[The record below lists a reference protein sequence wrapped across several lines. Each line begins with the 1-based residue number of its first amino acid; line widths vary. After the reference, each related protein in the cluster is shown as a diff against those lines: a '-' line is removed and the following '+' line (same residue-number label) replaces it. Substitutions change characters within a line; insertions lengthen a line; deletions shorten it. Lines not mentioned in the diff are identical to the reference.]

1 MVLVYKQLL
10 LKIKFSTQDVFA
22 FRGHLCVLIILRN
35 TSERES
41 VQNTGLEDAVI
52 ATVLHSQATRE

>member
-1 MVLVYKQLL
+1 MVLIYQQLL
-10 LKIKFSTQDVFA
+10 IKIKFSTQNVFT

-41 VQNTGLEDAVI
+41 VQNTGLEDAII
-52 ATVLHSQATRE
+52 AAVLHSQATRE

>member
-1 MVLVYKQLL
+1 MVLIYQQLL
-10 LKIKFSTQDVFA
+10 IKIKFSTQNVFT

-41 VQNTGLEDAVI
+41 VQNTGLEDAII
-52 ATVLHSQATRE
+52 AAVLHSQVTRE